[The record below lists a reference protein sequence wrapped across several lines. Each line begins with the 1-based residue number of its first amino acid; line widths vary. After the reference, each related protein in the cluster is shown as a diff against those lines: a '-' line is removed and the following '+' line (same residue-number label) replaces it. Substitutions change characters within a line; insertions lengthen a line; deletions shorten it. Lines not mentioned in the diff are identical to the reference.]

1 MHNMQKTRSL
11 NIGYTVLWNGAAG
24 RRFNF
29 KSLLTSLF
37 KKGGK
42 SLFEKEGVREI
53 SSISFSILDSAE
65 PVDPVLYL
73 SAHPVQKY
81 QS

>member
-1 MHNMQKTRSL
+1 MLNMLKSHSGNTGS
-11 NIGYTVLWNGAAG
+11 IALWNGVVG
-24 RRFNF
+24 RRFDF
-29 KSLLTSLF
+29 KFLLTSL

-42 SLFEKEGVREI
+42 SLFIKEGFREI

-65 PVDPVLYL
+65 LVDPVLYL